1 MGCGLQKIPCK
12 LLTGRVTT
20 GSYRDNK
27 REFCKT
33 SDGENQINCP
43 GNKNFDERNGTLN
56 FRLFEL
62 YLRSSAIKNTYNI
75 LCIDKCEWFGTA
87 TFCEGECPKGWKE
100 MLRSKSGDGK
110 QCWTGSKAYCCEYR
124 KFWLYLNFNM

>member
-1 MGCGLQKIPCK
+1 MKPISVGRINLQIVFITYNFAVNDVEQCKCDKRGTDSYSGFGYSYLEKRRMGCGLQKIPCK

-27 REFCKT
+27 REYCKT

-56 FRLFEL
+56 FRLF
-62 YLRSSAIKNTYNI
+62 II
-75 LCIDKCEWFGTA
+75 
-87 TFCEGECPKGWKE
+87 
-100 MLRSKSGDGK
+100 
-110 QCWTGSKAYCCEYR
+110 
-124 KFWLYLNFNM
+124 